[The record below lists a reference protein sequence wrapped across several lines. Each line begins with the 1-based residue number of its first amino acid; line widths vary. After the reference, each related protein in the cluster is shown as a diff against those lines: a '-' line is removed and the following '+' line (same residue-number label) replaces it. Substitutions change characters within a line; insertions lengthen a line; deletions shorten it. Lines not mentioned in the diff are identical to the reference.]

1 MNGLKYIKLA
11 KLVSKVKD
19 NDTQAFADLYSLTY
33 QKVYFL
39 SLSILKNKQMT
50 EDAVQEVFIIVLK
63 SINKLENPKLFL
75 AWLNKITYNYCIREI
90 SKTKKLGE
98 VSSDNIF
105 PIACD
110 ESEDTNPLD
119 SYISKENSNELMSLI
134 NKLSE
139 IHSTI
144 LVLRYFEELK
154 ISEIAYVLN
163 ISEGT
168 VKSRLNNAKKNLHK
182 LYVSEKEKST
192 KLYAFLL
199 YPLFKKASNDN
210 MLSYDSSKSL
220 FKNVLNES
228 DNKSSDNIE
237 FKPSSKYNIA
247 NYMPFSLTSSIV
259 LTTALIC
266 TYGIVKYPLNK
277 DLSNLDINKS
287 NPNNNIIV
295 DEKNNVP
302 KNMDIL
308 GSYKNAD
315 IFISDISKP
324 TNKPIF
330 IDIKFKRK
338 PNSNDVYIEKSNG
351 EKILGSY
358 VDSSVYRFK
367 INENDEYN
375 LFIKFKNNSTIEK
388 KFKVSCIDTD
398 GPDISDYSFNNNEL
412 TIKLKDS
419 VANIDFN
426 KIFLKDSNGK
436 SVDIKSIDKANN
448 SIVINVD
455 DKPLYLIVSDSSG
468 NEVIYTIKSF

>member
-11 KLVSKVKD
+11 KLVSKIKD
-19 NDTQAFADLYSLTY
+19 NDAQAFADLYSLTY

-39 SLSILKNKQMT
+39 SLSILKNKQMA

-63 SINKLENPKLFL
+63 SINRLENPKLFL

-98 VSSDNIF
+98 VSSDNIL

-182 LYVSEKEKST
+182 LYVSEKEKSS

-199 YPLFKKASNDN
+199 YPLFKKASNDT
-210 MLSYDSSKSL
+210 MLSYGSSKSL
-220 FKNVLNES
+220 LKKLL
-228 DNKSSDNIE
+228 NKSGSKSNDNIK

-266 TYGIVKYPLNK
+266 TYGIVKYPFNK
-277 DLSNLDINKS
+277 DLNNLGINKG
-287 NPNNNIIV
+287 NQNNNIIV
-295 DEKNNVP
+295 DEKNNIQ
-302 KNMDIL
+302 KNMKIL
-308 GSYKNAD
+308 DSYKSAD

-330 IDIKFKRK
+330 IYVKFKRN
-338 PNSNDVYIEKSNG
+338 PSSDGVYIKKSNG
-351 EKILGSY
+351 EKFFGNYI
-358 VDSSVYRFK
+358 SSSIYRFK
-367 INENDEYN
+367 INENGEYK
-375 LFIKFKNNSTIEK
+375 LFVKFKNNSTIEK
-388 KFKVSCIDTD
+388 NIKISCIDTD

-419 VANIDFN
+419 VASIDFN
-426 KIFLKDSNGK
+426 KISLKDSAGK
-436 SVDIKSIDKANN
+436 SVDIKSIDKSNN
-448 SIVINVD
+448 SIIISVY
-455 DKPLYLIVSDSSG
+455 DKPLYLIISDSAG
-468 NEVIYTIKSF
+468 NEVIYTIKSV